1 MALILSLEACAIE
14 KHALRVLPGTP
25 CCSVHISLGFEHV
38 NHFSKYDFVEH

>member
-1 MALILSLEACAIE
+1 MALILSLEVCAIE

-25 CCSVHISLGFEHV
+25 CSVHISLGFEHV